1 MDSRFTQALWSIM
14 EIERARVGVNGTETK
29 MRNQSAVY
37 ASLMEIERS
46 RVDLKM
52 ARLKYVTSQRFTQA
66 LWKYNVQVDL
76 YFVNT

>member
-46 RVDLKM
+46 RVDLISSIRKW
-52 ARLKYVTSQRFTQA
+52 Q
-66 LWKYNVQVDL
+66 D
-76 YFVNT
+76 